1 MENFGKNLVEENLPS
16 ETQAGFLQNK
26 QPHQQQQQQHSTV
39 CRRHRL
45 RNHHPPQT
53 PPPFF
58 LKGHRQQCTA
68 KVIVSVSVCVRA
80 REVVTPF
87 PPRRKNS
94 PKKKIAM
101 NELIVLNVG
110 YSAMEEKGEEEE
122 EGKMEV
128 MVANCTCTLIKSH
141 DCNII
146 VDTMTPWDG
155 DLLLQRLQEHQL
167 APDDISWVVS
177 THGHSDHL
185 GNNNLFLKA
194 RHIVGTNISQRN
206 RYFIHDFTSAPFR
219 LSDTIEV
226 LATPGHTLSCVS
238 LLVRNCAIRTPGSS
252 AALTVAICGDLFERV
267 EDIGLATLWLEA
279 GSEDPAAQRRNRARM
294 AAVADFIVPGHGAG
308 FAVTGAMREALNGQ
322 VGEEGLGG

>member
-1 MENFGKNLVEENLPS
+1 
-16 ETQAGFLQNK
+16 
-26 QPHQQQQQQHSTV
+26 
-39 CRRHRL
+39 
-45 RNHHPPQT
+45 
-53 PPPFF
+53 
-58 LKGHRQQCTA
+58 
-68 KVIVSVSVCVRA
+68 
-80 REVVTPF
+80 
-87 PPRRKNS
+87 
-94 PKKKIAM
+94 M

-110 YSAMEEKGEEEE
+110 YSAMEEKGEKEREEV
-122 EGKMEV
+122 EGEMEV

-206 RYFIHDFTSAPFR
+206 RYFIHDFTSAPFH

-226 LATPGHTLSCVS
+226 LATPGHTLACVS
-238 LLVRNCAIRTPGSS
+238 LLVRNCTIRTTPGVPSS
-252 AALTVAICGDLFERV
+252 GPARTVAIVGDLFERA
-267 EDIGLATLWLEA
+267 EDITDAALWLEA

-294 AAVADFIVPGHGAG
+294 AAAADFIVPGHGAG
-308 FAVTGAMREALNGQ
+308 FAVTEAVRETLRGQ
-322 VGEEGLGG
+322 VGEGGQ

>member
-1 MENFGKNLVEENLPS
+1 
-16 ETQAGFLQNK
+16 
-26 QPHQQQQQQHSTV
+26 
-39 CRRHRL
+39 
-45 RNHHPPQT
+45 
-53 PPPFF
+53 
-58 LKGHRQQCTA
+58 
-68 KVIVSVSVCVRA
+68 
-80 REVVTPF
+80 
-87 PPRRKNS
+87 
-94 PKKKIAM
+94 M

-110 YSAMEEKGEEEE
+110 YSAMEEKQVEGE
-122 EGKMEV
+122 MEV

-155 DLLLQRLQEHQL
+155 DLLLQRLQEHRL

-238 LLVRNCAIRTPGSS
+238 LLVRNCTIAGGIPAPSTQ
-252 AALTVAICGDLFERV
+252 TVAIVGDLFERA
-267 EDIGLATLWLEA
+267 EDIPDAALWLDA

-294 AAVADFIVPGHGAG
+294 ATLADYIVPGHGPG
-308 FAVTGAMREALNGQ
+308 FAVTEDMREALNAQQ
-322 VGEEGLGG
+322 VADAHSPGVEVGAD

>member
-1 MENFGKNLVEENLPS
+1 
-16 ETQAGFLQNK
+16 
-26 QPHQQQQQQHSTV
+26 
-39 CRRHRL
+39 
-45 RNHHPPQT
+45 
-53 PPPFF
+53 
-58 LKGHRQQCTA
+58 
-68 KVIVSVSVCVRA
+68 
-80 REVVTPF
+80 
-87 PPRRKNS
+87 
-94 PKKKIAM
+94 M

-110 YSAMEEKGEEEE
+110 YSAMEEKGEV
-122 EGKMEV
+122 EGEMEV

-155 DLLLQRLQEHQL
+155 DLLLQRLQEHRL

-219 LSDTIEV
+219 LMDTIEV

-238 LLVRNCAIRTPGSS
+238 LLVRNCTVPPTSS
-252 AALTVAICGDLFERV
+252 DSGASRAQTVAIVGDLFERA
-267 EDIGLATLWLEA
+267 EDISDSALWLEA

-294 AAVADFIVPGHGAG
+294 AAIADFIVPGHGAG
-308 FAVTGAMREALNGQ
+308 FAVTETIRDALNGQ
-322 VGEEGLGG
+322 VEAD

>member
-1 MENFGKNLVEENLPS
+1 
-16 ETQAGFLQNK
+16 
-26 QPHQQQQQQHSTV
+26 
-39 CRRHRL
+39 
-45 RNHHPPQT
+45 
-53 PPPFF
+53 
-58 LKGHRQQCTA
+58 
-68 KVIVSVSVCVRA
+68 
-80 REVVTPF
+80 
-87 PPRRKNS
+87 
-94 PKKKIAM
+94 
-101 NELIVLNVG
+101 
-110 YSAMEEKGEEEE
+110 
-122 EGKMEV
+122 MEV

-155 DLLLQRLQEHQL
+155 DLLLQRLQEHRL

-238 LLVRNCAIRTPGSS
+238 LLIRNCSIRTTTDSGTAITTS
-252 AALTVAICGDLFERV
+252 APTQTVAIVGDLFERS
-267 EDIGLATLWLEA
+267 EDITEPALWLEA
-279 GSEDPAAQRRNRARM
+279 GSEDPAAQRRNRARL
-294 AAVADFIVPGHGAG
+294 AAMADFIVPGHGAG
-308 FAVTGAMREALNGQ
+308 FVVTRAMRDALNGQ
-322 VGEEGLGG
+322 AGEG